1 MLDSIL
7 EKSKSIYTKNRTLN
21 TLLEKAQQHS
31 SDIKVCQDNTRII
44 KDDDILLFA
53 TMKNEGHRL
62 EYFFDYYRSLGIK
75 HFIIVDNGSTD
86 NTSQIIKTY
95 TDISSW
101 YTEASY
107 KDSNFGMHW
116 LNYLLNEYGVGHW
129 CMTCDPD
136 EFLVYPYMESRDLKD
151 LTDYLDSLKEEA
163 FFTLMVDMYSKTS
176 VEEAVYTPGQNPLE
190 VCPYFDKTG
199 YSKFYYHKY
208 RNLFVQGGVRRRVF
222 SRKNPSA
229 SPALNKVPLIK
240 WKKGYAYVESMH
252 MALPTH
258 LNAGC
263 YITKTHGALLH
274 YKFISQ
280 LQDKVNEELVAKQ
293 HFNDSAEYKMYDGII
308 KERTVLFDESVSQEF
323 TSWKDLAQLGL
334 INTGEW

>member
-1 MLDSIL
+1 MLDSLLKTSKRIYSKKKAMLPLLDKASKHAL
-7 EKSKSIYTKNRTLN
+7 ELN
-21 TLLEKAQQHS
+21 L
-31 SDIKVCQDNTRII
+31 KVDNTNNIAPNDII
-44 KDDDILLFA
+44 LFS

-62 EYFFDYYRSLGIK
+62 EFFLDYYRSLGVS
-75 HFIIVDNGSTD
+75 HFLFVDNGSTD
-86 NTSQIIKTY
+86 NTREILSAAS
-95 TDISSW
+95 DVSFW

-107 KDSNFGMHW
+107 KESNFGMHW
-116 LNYLLNEYGVGHW
+116 LNHLLNEYGVGHW
-129 CMTCDPD
+129 CLTCDPD

-163 FFTLMVDMYSKTS
+163 FFTLMVDMYSKS
-176 VEEAVYTPGQNPLE
+176 PVEEAVYTPGQNPLE

-222 SRKNPSA
+222 SRKNPLA

-252 MALPTH
+252 MALPKH

-308 KERTVLFDESVSQEF
+308 KERTVLFDESISQEF